1 MSNFCPE
8 HHLSSAL
15 VSVRD
20 IANRKWRPLCWR
32 ESTRRRQSNAMRC
45 SSSSNRSSSTQLF
58 ITSFPQCHPV
68 TYPPAPACKARPR
81 TRKDTPES
89 ADARASRARAGSLQR
104 ILKIYAPEFS
114 VYFHTCRLWMLPTS
128 APYMQHPPHTKH
140 NHHHQLVTPRQCRH
154 NVLREDKDRGRA
166 QHTRERALLCRFF
179 FCRFFSWTACEWLR
193 QGDLHRLRLCPCPVL
208 HLMTRP
214 IETGRERARTLDAS
228 RNGEE

>member
-1 MSNFCPE
+1 
-8 HHLSSAL
+8 
-15 VSVRD
+15 V
-20 IANRKWRPLCWR
+20 
-32 ESTRRRQSNAMRC
+32 
-45 SSSSNRSSSTQLF
+45 
-58 ITSFPQCHPV
+58 
-68 TYPPAPACKARPR
+68 PPCYIPARPR
-81 TRKDTPES
+81 LQGSPTNPQRHARVSRCTRVT
-89 ADARASRARAGSLQR
+89 RARRLTTENSQNICTRIFRVLSHMPVVDTSHQR
-104 ILKIYAPEFS
+104 
-114 VYFHTCRLWMLPTS
+114 TS

-193 QGDLHRLRLCPCPVL
+193 QGHLHRLLLCPCPVL

-228 RNGEE
+228 RNGYGNREE